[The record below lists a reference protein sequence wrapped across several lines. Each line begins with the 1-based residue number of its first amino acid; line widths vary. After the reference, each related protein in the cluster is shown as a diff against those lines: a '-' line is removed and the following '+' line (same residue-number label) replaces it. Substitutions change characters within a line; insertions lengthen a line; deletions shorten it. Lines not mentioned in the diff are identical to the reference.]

1 MEIDDVRSLAVL
13 LERDEPLGGL
23 RLQDLDLRAVEDRLM
38 QRSDLAGLVV
48 LGGTMTPTLGTHLRE
63 HGAIVFPV
71 DPAAP
76 VSCYRAHLYTPA
88 ELYAGLDGPGGYAG
102 TPDARAYQWS
112 RAARASLDAYATLLC
127 AIHDD
132 SVTDALDEFVAGRRV
147 VGVMGGHAA
156 ARGSEPYAVAARLG
170 FELAGAGYLVA
181 TGGGP
186 GSMEAANLGAV
197 APDQGALDAAL
208 GTLARVPAFTPD
220 TGAWA
225 SLGFE
230 VLGSLG
236 RLSLGPLP
244 APAPGG
250 GTVRARSIGIPTW
263 FYGHEPPNVFC
274 DGVAKYFSNALRE
287 DGLLARCTA
296 GVVVLEGAAGTV
308 QEVFQAST
316 RLYYAAEEARLPPLV
331 LVGRRY
337 WSQRLPVWQALQ
349 ALAAG
354 RGMAGAIHLV
364 DGIDEVLDVL
374 DVLDMP
380 DMPDVP
386 DVPGSA
392 GPAAHPS
399 SRPGAASA
407 R

>member
-1 MEIDDVRSLAVL
+1 MRSLAVL

-48 LGGTMTPTLGTHLRE
+48 LGGTMTPALGTHLRE

-112 RAARASLDAYATLLC
+112 RAARASLDPYATLLC

-156 ARGSEPYAVAARLG
+156 ARGSEAYAVAARLG
-170 FELAGAGYLVA
+170 FDLAGAGYLVA

-230 VLGSLG
+230 VLSSLGPLSRGPLSPG
-236 RLSLGPLP
+236 RLSLGRLP

-250 GTVRARSIGIPTW
+250 GPARARSLGIPTW

-274 DGVAKYFSNALRE
+274 DGIAKYFSNALRE

-316 RLYYAAEEARLPPLV
+316 RLYYAAEGARLPPLV

-349 ALAAG
+349 ALQALAAG

-364 DGIDEVLDVL
+364 DGTDEVLDVL
-374 DVLDMP
+374 DVLD
-380 DMPDVP
+380 VI
-386 DVPGSA
+386 GSA

-399 SRPGAASA
+399 SRPGAESA